1 MNIATMFTFSRI
13 LVAPFFA
20 VFFITAHNEHK
31 PVWLAGALIAAI
43 LIELSDMFDGMI
55 ARSRKE
61 VTDFGKIFDPVADS
75 VSRQT
80 VFLSFLVTGVIPLW
94 MYLVFFYR
102 DAFVQLLRI
111 VCASTGVVLAARI
124 SGKVKAIVQAI
135 ATFAVL
141 LAEYCVLAD
150 VSSVPAEIAGH
161 SLSFWA
167 VFGAALVTF
176 YSFFDYVIPNR
187 ASIMKM
193 LERK

>member
-1 MNIATMFTFSRI
+1 MVTFSRI
-13 LVAPFFA
+13 FVAPFFA
-20 VFFITAHNEHK
+20 VFFIIGYSQQK
-31 PVWLAGALIAAI
+31 PAYIVGALIAAI

-55 ARSRKE
+55 ARARKE
-61 VTDFGKIFDPVADS
+61 VTDFGKVFDPVADA

-102 DAFVQLLRI
+102 DSFVQLLRI
-111 VCASTGVVLAARI
+111 VCASTGLVLAARV
-124 SGKVKAIVQAI
+124 SGKIKAIIQAI

-141 LAEYCVLAD
+141 VVVYGSLTNISWIPLELA
-150 VSSVPAEIAGH
+150 GK

-167 VFGAALVTF
+167 VFGAALFTL
-176 YSFFDYVIPNR
+176 YSFFDYIIPNR
-187 ASIMKM
+187 SSIAKM